1 MVLID
6 DLILFLTGKHSERKK
21 DMKAYFSVLAG
32 PQGYSLAEYTVKE
45 SFGTVY
51 YTVPAWV
58 KTVGEFDQIIPINS
72 KGDYSGLF
80 ERRPAGTAQII

>member
-1 MVLID
+1 
-6 DLILFLTGKHSERKK
+6 
-21 DMKAYFSVLAG
+21 MKAYFSVLAG

-58 KTVGEFDQIIPINS
+58 KDS
-72 KGDYSGLF
+72 
-80 ERRPAGTAQII
+80 R

>member
-1 MVLID
+1 
-6 DLILFLTGKHSERKK
+6 
-21 DMKAYFSVLAG
+21 MKTFFPVLAG
-32 PQGYSLAEYTVKE
+32 PQGYLLAEYTVKE
-45 SFGTVY
+45 AFGSTF

-80 ERRPAGTAQII
+80 DRRPAGTARLI

>member
-1 MVLID
+1 M
-6 DLILFLTGKHSERKK
+6 TT
-21 DMKAYFSVLAG
+21 YFSVLTG
-32 PQGYSLAEYTVKE
+32 PEGYSLAEYTVKE

-72 KGDYSGLF
+72 KGDYCGLF
-80 ERRPAGTAQII
+80 ERHPAGTAQII